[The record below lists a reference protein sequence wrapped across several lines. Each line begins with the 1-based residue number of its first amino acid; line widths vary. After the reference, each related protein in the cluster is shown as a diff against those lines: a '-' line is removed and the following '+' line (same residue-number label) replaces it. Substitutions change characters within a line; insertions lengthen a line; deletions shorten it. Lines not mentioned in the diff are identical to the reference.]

1 MSSRRSTDALRPV
14 ANDRRRIAL
23 NAGSCR
29 VFAVLLAAA
38 LVSACASTPE
48 PLPQEAQTAAA
59 EQREVPPRVRTLF
72 EQATAAMAA
81 GEDLDAELRFKEL
94 LLQHPDWPGAHVN
107 LAILAAKK
115 DDDLAAEAHIQGALR
130 IDPGHAAAL
139 NQLGMLKRRQ
149 GLFEEAESAYLKAVT
164 ASPEYPLAHYNL
176 GVLNELYLQRL
187 DTALSHF
194 ERYLELGGQDEKV
207 EKWVADLKR
216 RLGASQR
223 TANVTE

>member
-1 MSSRRSTDALRPV
+1 MSSRRSTEAVDLATDPAGKRGVV
-14 ANDRRRIAL
+14 AAI
-23 NAGSCR
+23 
-29 VFAVLLAAA
+29 LLAAV
-38 LVSACASTPE
+38 LVSACASGPDA
-48 PLPQEAQTAAA
+48 LPQDDPAAA
-59 EQREVPPRVRTLF
+59 ADRREVPPRVQTLY

-81 GEDLDAELRFKEL
+81 GEDLDAELRFGEF

-115 DDDLAAEAHIQGALR
+115 GDDPAAEAHIRSALQ

-187 DTALSHF
+187 DTALLHF
-194 ERYLELGGQDEKV
+194 ERYLELGGQDEEV

-216 RLGASQR
+216 RIGASQR

>member
-1 MSSRRSTDALRPV
+1 MSSRRSTEA
-14 ANDRRRIAL
+14 
-23 NAGSCR
+23 CR
-29 VFAVLLAAA
+29 AAA
-38 LVSACASTPE
+38 LLLAVVLASGCASGPG
-48 PLPQEAQTAAA
+48 PAPQEDPAATA
-59 EQREVPPRVRTLF
+59 EREVPPRVRTLY

-81 GEDLDAELRFKEL
+81 GEDLDAELRFEEF

-107 LAILAAKK
+107 LAILAVKK
-115 DDDLAAEAHIQGALR
+115 GDDLAAEAHIQSALK
-130 IDPGHAAAL
+130 IAPGHAAAL

-194 ERYLELGGQDEKV
+194 ERYLELGGQDEEV

-216 RLGASQR
+216 RIGASQR

>member
-1 MSSRRSTDALRPV
+1 MWSPRFID
-14 ANDRRRIAL
+14 DR
-23 NAGSCR
+23 CR
-29 VFAVLLAAA
+29 LAVMLLAAV
-38 LVSACASTPE
+38 LQSGCASGPE
-48 PLPQEAQTAAA
+48 PLPRDDAAA
-59 EQREVPPRVRTLF
+59 AAQREVPPRVRALY

-81 GEDLDAELRFKEL
+81 GEDLDAELRFKEF
-94 LLQHPDWPGAHVN
+94 LLQHPDWPGAEVN

-115 DDDLAAEAHIQGALR
+115 GDDLAAEAHIRSALR

-149 GLFEEAESAYLKAVT
+149 GLFEEAASAYLKAVT

-187 DTALSHF
+187 DTALLHF
-194 ERYLELGGQDEKV
+194 ERYLELGGQDEEV
-207 EKWVADLKR
+207 ERWVADLKR
-216 RLGASQR
+216 RIGAPQR

>member
-1 MSSRRSTDALRPV
+1 MWSRHLIEFRGSA
-14 ANDRRRIAL
+14 AAIAL
-23 NAGSCR
+23 AT
-29 VFAVLLAAA
+29 VLL
-38 LVSACASTPE
+38 SGCASGPE
-48 PLPQEAQTAAA
+48 SAPQGEPAATV
-59 EQREVPPRVRTLF
+59 EQREVPPRVQALY

-81 GEDLDAELRFKEL
+81 GEDLDAELRLKEF
-94 LLQHPDWPGAHVN
+94 LLQHADWPGAHVN

-115 DDDLAAEAHIQGALR
+115 GDDLAAEAHIQSALK
-130 IDPGHAAAL
+130 INPGHAAAL

-176 GVLNELYLQRL
+176 GVLNELYLQKL
-187 DTALSHF
+187 DTALLHF
-194 ERYLELGGQDEKV
+194 ERYLELGGQDEEV

-216 RLGASQR
+216 RIGASQR

>member
-1 MSSRRSTDALRPV
+1 MWSRRSTEAC
-14 ANDRRRIAL
+14 RRTLAI
-23 NAGSCR
+23 
-29 VFAVLLAAA
+29 LLAAVLA
-38 LVSACASTPE
+38 SGCASGPGAV
-48 PLPQEAQTAAA
+48 PQEDPAAAA
-59 EQREVPPRVRTLF
+59 EQREVPPRVQTLY

-81 GEDLDAELRFKEL
+81 GENQDAELRFREF
-94 LLQHPDWPGAHVN
+94 LLQHPEWPGAHVN
-107 LAILAAKK
+107 LAILAVKK
-115 DDDLAAEAHIQGALR
+115 GDDLAAEAHIQSALK
-130 IDPGHAAAL
+130 IDPAHAAGL

-187 DTALSHF
+187 DTALTHF
-194 ERYLELGGQDEKV
+194 ERYLELGGQDEEV

-216 RLGASQR
+216 RIGASQR

>member
-1 MSSRRSTDALRPV
+1 MWSRRSTEACRAAAL
-14 ANDRRRIAL
+14 
-23 NAGSCR
+23 
-29 VFAVLLAAA
+29 LLAAV
-38 LVSACASTPE
+38 LTSGCATGPE
-48 PLPQEAQTAAA
+48 PVPQEDPAAAA
-59 EQREVPPRVRTLF
+59 EQREVPPRVRSLY
-72 EQATAAMAA
+72 EQAAAAMAA
-81 GEDLDAELRFKEL
+81 GEDLDAELRFKEF

-107 LAILAAKK
+107 LAILAVKK
-115 DDDLAAEAHIQGALR
+115 GDDLAAEAHIQSALK
-130 IDPGHAAAL
+130 IAPGHAAAL

-194 ERYLELGGQDEKV
+194 ERYLELGGQDEEV

-216 RLGASQR
+216 RIGASQR
-223 TANVTE
+223 TANVAE